1 MKDRNEIVLDDSIL
15 EAGYVRI
22 CLPDNVILYVEF
34 DNETGALEYLETQR
48 NGWGFKTKDN
58 RWVCVD
64 FNEREILKI

>member
-34 DNETGALEYLETQR
+34 DSETGRLEYLETQR
-48 NGWGFKTKDN
+48 SSWNFKTKDN
-58 RWVCVD
+58 RCVWVD
-64 FNEREILKI
+64 FNEGEMSTI